1 MAERIKGLNIERRF
15 TAEARDPYEDIA
27 WAQRESRIVNPDGSV
42 VFEMQ
47 DAEVPA
53 SWSQVATDIIVSK
66 YFRKAG
72 VPQVKDEG
80 EPVLDPEGRPVLGSE
95 RSAKDVFNRLAET
108 WRHWGETYG
117 YFASSADAQG
127 FEDEIK
133 YMLDHQMAAP
143 NSAQWFNTGLAHKY
157 GICGNTQ

>member
-80 EPVLDPEGRPVLGSE
+80 EPVL
-95 RSAKDVFNRLAET
+95 
-108 WRHWGETYG
+108 
-117 YFASSADAQG
+117 
-127 FEDEIK
+127 
-133 YMLDHQMAAP
+133 
-143 NSAQWFNTGLAHKY
+143 
-157 GICGNTQ
+157 

>member
-80 EPVLDPEGRPVLGSE
+80 EPVLGSE

-133 YMLDHQMAAP
+133 YMLAHQMAAP
-143 NSAQWFNTGLAHKY
+143 NSPQWFNTGLAHKY
-157 GICGNTQ
+157 GISGTPQGFWYVDE